1 MRDLIRDR
9 LNELTVETWWDG
21 YQYTE
26 IRDKDY
32 IANCI
37 LDDFNNLIL
46 VRIKELETNR
56 TAYIKSGAHR
66 TAYEN
71 TCIIEELKNLLK

>member
-1 MRDLIRDR
+1 MIDLIRDR
-9 LNELTVETWWDG
+9 LDELTVETWWDG

-32 IANCI
+32 VADCI

-46 VRIKELETNR
+46 ARIKELETELNNEESTYSEASCR
-56 TAYIKSGAHR
+56 FRID
-66 TAYEN
+66 
-71 TCIIEELKNLLK
+71 ELKNLIK

>member
-32 IANCI
+32 IATCI
-37 LDDFNNLIL
+37 LDDFHNLIL
-46 VRIKELETNR
+46 ERIESLKQQRLVLGNSIQEDNDLRVVIKELTDL
-56 TAYIKSGAHR
+56 IK
-66 TAYEN
+66 
-71 TCIIEELKNLLK
+71 

>member
-37 LDDFNNLIL
+37 LDDFHNLIL
-46 VRIKELETNR
+46 ERIESLKQQRLVLGNSIQEDNDLRVVIKELTDLIR
-56 TAYIKSGAHR
+56 
-66 TAYEN
+66 
-71 TCIIEELKNLLK
+71 